1 MMARPITTVLCDL
14 DGTLIDSRR
23 DIALAFQYALRRIVE
38 GALPDE
44 TAIAQHIGKPLEHMA
59 RELGYPLSPAQLTI
73 FLDTYR
79 SRYAAFCAHHTRPYP
94 GVTATLHALSS
105 LTFGVVT
112 TKAQEQA
119 ETVLQQLQLTSFFQH
134 IQGWVPGLQLKPA
147 PDAVI
152 AALAALRCAPQQ
164 ALMVGDT
171 TADILAGKAA
181 GLKTCAVT
189 YGFGSLAELQHCQP
203 DYVID
208 TFSDLVRL
216 VGAPEQS
223 ASRGVGFAG
232 RALRLPR
239 RAPLLP
245 FRSHRVNHAAHLGDV
260 RGRKAAALGML
271 VDERLTIRQVD
282 AKSLVTSYVRV
293 FPLDVFPLCLHLGE
307 DRVRFLCRGAQRLA
321 LCTADSWNG
330 SFNNIS
336 RHDVCSFVYV
346 RIAVICGPII
356 SYPSAEAR
364 RAILTAHGRH
374 VPCT

>member
-1 MMARPITTVLCDL
+1 MTGVQVEHSQELGTSAVRVGVMTVARPITTVLCDL

-23 DIALAFQYALRRIVE
+23 DIALAFQYALRHIVE
-38 GALPDE
+38 GVLPDE

-59 RELGYPLSPAQLTI
+59 RELGYPLSPAQLTT
-73 FLDTYR
+73 FHDMYR
-79 SRYAAFCAHHTRPYP
+79 SRYVAFCAYHTRPYP

-147 PDAVI
+147 PDAVL
-152 AALAALRCAPQQ
+152 AALAALHCAPQQ

-189 YGFGSLAELQHCQP
+189 YGFGTLAELQPCQP

-216 VGAPEQS
+216 VEAPEQS
-223 ASRGVGFAG
+223 
-232 RALRLPR
+232 
-239 RAPLLP
+239 
-245 FRSHRVNHAAHLGDV
+245 
-260 RGRKAAALGML
+260 
-271 VDERLTIRQVD
+271 
-282 AKSLVTSYVRV
+282 
-293 FPLDVFPLCLHLGE
+293 
-307 DRVRFLCRGAQRLA
+307 
-321 LCTADSWNG
+321 
-330 SFNNIS
+330 
-336 RHDVCSFVYV
+336 
-346 RIAVICGPII
+346 
-356 SYPSAEAR
+356 
-364 RAILTAHGRH
+364 
-374 VPCT
+374 

>member
-38 GALPDE
+38 GAPPDE

-59 RELGYPLSPAQLTI
+59 REAGVSLSSAQLTI

-119 ETVLQQLQLTSFFQH
+119 ETVLQQLQLTSFQH

-181 GLKTCAVT
+181 GLQTCAVT

-208 TFSDLVRL
+208 TFSDLVKL
-216 VGAPEQS
+216 VGTP
-223 ASRGVGFAG
+223 
-232 RALRLPR
+232 
-239 RAPLLP
+239 
-245 FRSHRVNHAAHLGDV
+245 
-260 RGRKAAALGML
+260 
-271 VDERLTIRQVD
+271 
-282 AKSLVTSYVRV
+282 
-293 FPLDVFPLCLHLGE
+293 
-307 DRVRFLCRGAQRLA
+307 
-321 LCTADSWNG
+321 
-330 SFNNIS
+330 
-336 RHDVCSFVYV
+336 
-346 RIAVICGPII
+346 
-356 SYPSAEAR
+356 
-364 RAILTAHGRH
+364 
-374 VPCT
+374 

>member
-1 MMARPITTVLCDL
+1 MMTRPITTILCDL

-23 DIALAFQYALRRIVE
+23 DIALAFQYALHRIVE

-59 RELGYPLSPAQLTI
+59 RELGYLLSPAQLTL

-94 GVTATLHALSS
+94 GVTTTLRTMTS

-134 IQGWVPGLQLKPA
+134 IQGWIPGLQLKPA

-152 AALAALRCAPQQ
+152 AALAALRCVPQQ

-189 YGFGSLAELQHCQP
+189 YGFGSLVELQHCQP

-216 VGAPEQS
+216 VE
-223 ASRGVGFAG
+223 
-232 RALRLPR
+232 
-239 RAPLLP
+239 
-245 FRSHRVNHAAHLGDV
+245 
-260 RGRKAAALGML
+260 AAA
-271 VDERLTIRQVD
+271 Q
-282 AKSLVTSYVRV
+282 A
-293 FPLDVFPLCLHLGE
+293 
-307 DRVRFLCRGAQRLA
+307 
-321 LCTADSWNG
+321 
-330 SFNNIS
+330 
-336 RHDVCSFVYV
+336 
-346 RIAVICGPII
+346 
-356 SYPSAEAR
+356 
-364 RAILTAHGRH
+364 
-374 VPCT
+374 

>member
-1 MMARPITTVLCDL
+1 MLHHEAPFVLRLLSIQMTRVPAETSREPDVLAVGSWCYIMARAITTILCDL

-23 DIALAFQYALRRIVE
+23 DITLAFQYALRCVVE

-44 TAIAQHIGKPLEHMA
+44 TAIAQHIGKPLAHMA
-59 RELGYPLSPAQLTI
+59 GELGYPLSPAQLTI

-79 SRYAAFCAHHTRPYP
+79 SRYAAFCTYHTRPYP
-94 GVTATLHALSS
+94 GVTTTLHALSS

-119 ETVLQQLQLTSFFQH
+119 EMVLRQLQLASFFQH
-134 IQGWVPGLQLKPA
+134 IQGWIPGLQLKPA

-189 YGFGSLAELQHCQP
+189 YGFGSLEELQHCQP

-216 VGAPEQS
+216 VEAPEQS
-223 ASRGVGFAG
+223 
-232 RALRLPR
+232 
-239 RAPLLP
+239 
-245 FRSHRVNHAAHLGDV
+245 
-260 RGRKAAALGML
+260 
-271 VDERLTIRQVD
+271 
-282 AKSLVTSYVRV
+282 
-293 FPLDVFPLCLHLGE
+293 
-307 DRVRFLCRGAQRLA
+307 
-321 LCTADSWNG
+321 
-330 SFNNIS
+330 
-336 RHDVCSFVYV
+336 
-346 RIAVICGPII
+346 
-356 SYPSAEAR
+356 
-364 RAILTAHGRH
+364 
-374 VPCT
+374 